1 MNIVFLG
8 SLFSKDREKEIFS
21 STIGSFVNANNA
33 LQYALIEGFSLNNE
47 EYDVDL
53 SIMNMPNIGAYPF
66 KYNKIYFRSSSFD
79 LFCYKG
85 VNISFLN
92 MPLIKHYIK
101 YKNIK
106 YELTKYLKTNSKD
119 VFFIVYDLYEPY
131 LRALVELKIKY
142 TSVKICV
149 IVPDLLGFTGLP
161 KNWIYNKWVDIEE
174 RKVNACLLNVD
185 AYILIC
191 EGMKDVL
198 PLYNKPYI
206 VLEGIYY
213 NEISDKNNIVNN
225 SEIKTIFYSGLI
237 NERYGILVL
246 LEAFSKIDQPNYRLV
261 ICGEGTARNAVV
273 YASQKDNRIIY
284 KGQLPRKDVLELQK
298 EATLLVNPRQPVE
311 EYTKYSFPSKIMEYY
326 ASGTPVLMY
335 KLLGIPEEYY
345 QYCYCLEEITVEYF
359 TKRMI
364 EICNLHE
371 SILKQKGIDA
381 KEFILKNK
389 NSKKQVSRILNFI
402 SSI

>member
-1 MNIVFLG
+1 MNIIFLG

-21 STIGSFVNANNA
+21 STIGSVVNANNA

-47 EYDVDL
+47 EYDIDL

-79 LFCYKG
+79 LFSYKG
-85 VNISFLN
+85 LNISFLN
-92 MPLIKHYIK
+92 ILLIKHHIK

-106 YELTKYLKTNSKD
+106 SELMKYLITNNRD
-119 VFFIVYDLYEPY
+119 TFFIVYDLYEPY

-142 TSVKICV
+142 ANIKICV
-149 IVPDLLGFTGLP
+149 IVPDLLRYTGLS

-174 RKVNACLLNVD
+174 RKVNACLPNVD

-191 EGMKDVL
+191 KGMKDVL

-206 VLEGIYY
+206 VLEGIFY
-213 NEISDKNNIVNN
+213 NEVSDKKNKIFNN
-225 SEIKTIFYSGLI
+225 EIKTIFYSGLI

-261 ICGEGTARNAVV
+261 ICGEGAARNAVV
-273 YASQKDNRIIY
+273 YASKKDNRIIY
-284 KGQLPRKDVLELQK
+284 KGQLPRKAVLELQK

-345 QYCYCLEEITVEYF
+345 QYCYCLEDISVEYF
-359 TKRMI
+359 AKRMI
-364 EICNLHE
+364 EVCNFHE

-389 NSKKQVSRILNFI
+389 NSKKQVSRILNFLHDI
-402 SSI
+402 

>member
-92 MPLIKHYIK
+92 IPLIKHCIK

-213 NEISDKNNIVNN
+213 NEISDNNNIVNN

-371 SILKQKGIDA
+371 SVLKQKGIDA